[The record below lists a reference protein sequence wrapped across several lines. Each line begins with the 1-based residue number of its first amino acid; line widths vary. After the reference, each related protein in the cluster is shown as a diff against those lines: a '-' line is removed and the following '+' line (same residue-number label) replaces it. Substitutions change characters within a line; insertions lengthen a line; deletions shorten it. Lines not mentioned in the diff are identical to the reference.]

1 MSISLAYRGLYVSD
15 LAASTHF
22 YEGLGFAVPDGAEG
36 PDTQLD
42 HACMLRNKQGVTLR
56 LIRLAAPD
64 SRTHRKRRPMTAL
77 GPTHLNF
84 YVADYDKT
92 LETVRAR
99 KGDVATETRLAYTQD
114 GSSTDMIYC
123 TDPDGIRVEVWT
135 TVPYGPGGF
144 STAVPGVCQKFS
156 HSGICVRD
164 LDQSIAF
171 YEALG
176 FVRAEVFD
184 YRDPPGQLDRMF
196 EEADSSAI
204 AQMMRNGDDVIELLH
219 FLHPAP
225 RYREECAVP
234 GNAGFYDIG
243 FHVSSIAEARAAL
256 PGAAQGWSGDDRVER
271 DRLRILDP
279 NGVRIELLEKKEGDL

>member
-1 MSISLAYRGLYVSD
+1 MPISLAYRGLYVSD
-15 LAASTHF
+15 PAASTHF
-22 YEGLGFAVPDGAEG
+22 YEGLGFAVLHEDER
-36 PDTQLD
+36 LD
-42 HACMLRNKQGVTLR
+42 APQGKVKTLRNRQGVTLR
-56 LIRLAAPD
+56 LNHLPAPGL
-64 SRTHRKRRPMTAL
+64 RTGGKRRPMTAL

-84 YVADYDKT
+84 YVADYDET
-92 LETVRAR
+92 LATVRAR
-99 KGDVATETRLAYTQD
+99 GGDVATETRIAYTQD

-144 STAVPGVCQKFS
+144 STAIPGVSRKFS

-184 YRDPPGQLDRMF
+184 YRDPPGQLDPMF
-196 EEADSSAI
+196 EETGSSAI

-219 FLHPAP
+219 FLNPAP
-225 RYREECAVP
+225 LYREEYAVP
-234 GNAGFYDIG
+234 GNAGFFDIG
-243 FHVSSIAEARAAL
+243 FHVPSLAEARAAL
-256 PGAAQGWSGDDRVER
+256 PGATQGWSGGDWGGSGS
-271 DRLRILDP
+271 LRILDP
-279 NGVRIELLEKKEGDL
+279 NGVRIELVEVKKGDF